1 VIKVI
6 SFHSTWDGIANKG
19 NSKNLE
25 TGFLTY
31 WKLHEG
37 LPECPSVF
45 PNSHAEH
52 LTFSS
57 VQIH

>member
-45 PNSHAEH
+45 PNSHAVH

-57 VQIH
+57 V